1 MSSDERLSDVTKYG
15 GRSDIAT
22 QCYCLVEYKV
32 KGKRVLSIE
41 ALPVYI
47 GNVETLSEDKIVEYL
62 TRMLHAENAGKSV
75 TDIKLKYKCIRM
87 NTKIKLD
94 GHYYYIAGKSEGR
107 IYLENAIELFLD
119 YKYEKYIGKIDK
131 AKKKGSYGDKNH
143 LISKENNIL
152 LYDVLLHKLESNS
165 FSQRNAS
172 IVTILKDK
180 KETFEKKCTEEQCE
194 VLLQVVKWLGVVCAG
209 VDLTLIGASKT
220 SGICRTSK
228 KITEANELKLIFD
241 STTGLYEKTL
251 DLLEL

>member
-1 MSSDERLSDVTKYG
+1 MNN
-15 GRSDIAT
+15 
-22 QCYCLVEYKV
+22 CL
-32 KGKRVLSIE
+32 I
-41 ALPVYI
+41 
-47 GNVETLSEDKIVEYL
+47 
-62 TRMLHAENAGKSV
+62 
-75 TDIKLKYKCIRM
+75 
-87 NTKIKLD
+87 
-94 GHYYYIAGKSEGR
+94 
-107 IYLENAIELFLD
+107 
-119 YKYEKYIGKIDK
+119 
-131 AKKKGSYGDKNH
+131 
-143 LISKENNIL
+143 